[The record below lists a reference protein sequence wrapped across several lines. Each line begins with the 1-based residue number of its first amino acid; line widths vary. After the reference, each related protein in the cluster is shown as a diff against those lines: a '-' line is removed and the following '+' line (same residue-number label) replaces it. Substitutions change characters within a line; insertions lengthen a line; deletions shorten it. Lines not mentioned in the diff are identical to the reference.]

1 MGKNKIKKL
10 TEVTIG
16 DMVSEGKCISRIDEK
31 VYFIEGVV
39 PGDIVDII
47 ISKDKKSFAEAYPVH
62 FHKYSDLRSPAFC
75 EHFGTCGGCKWQD
88 LSYEKQ
94 LEFKQK
100 QVSDA
105 LERIGKITIGEM
117 LPILPSNKT
126 QFYRNK
132 LEFTFSNKRWI
143 KKEELSQ
150 GKITER
156 NALGFH
162 IPRMFDKVLD
172 INNCYLQPEPSNS
185 IRNWLKAYALEHKL
199 SFFDIEGR
207 KGFLRMITIRTSFS
221 TGEVML
227 ILQVADDLPVET
239 EALLVALKAHFPE
252 VTSLYWV
259 LNQKG
264 NDTFHDLEL
273 NLYHGKAYIEEIM
286 EGLRFRIG
294 PKSFYQTNSEQAYE
308 LYKVTRAF
316 ADISETDVVYDL
328 YTGTGTIANFV
339 AKQAKKVVGI
349 EYVEPAI
356 VDAKI
361 NSEINGIS
369 NTSFYAGD
377 MKDVLNQE
385 FLEKEGLPSVIITD
399 PPRAGMHPDVVQTLI
414 KILAPKIVYVSCNP
428 ATQARDIQ
436 LLSPYYKVVKVMPVD
451 MFPHTHHVENVALL
465 TLK

>member
-1 MGKNKIKKL
+1 MGKNTIKKL

-62 FHKYSDLRSPAFC
+62 FHKYSSLRSPAFC
-75 EHFGTCGGCKWQD
+75 EHFGICGGCKWQD

-105 LERIGKITIGEM
+105 LERIGKIHIGEM
-117 LPILPSNKT
+117 LPILPSAVTK
-126 QFYRNK
+126 FYRNK
-132 LEFTFSNKRWI
+132 LEFTFSNKRWL
-143 KKEELSQ
+143 KREELNT
-150 GKITER
+150 GEIPDR

-185 IRNWLKAYALEHKL
+185 IRNWLREYALSNNL
-199 SFFDIEGR
+199 SFFDIHGR
-207 KGFLRMITIRTSFS
+207 KGFLRMLTIRNSAT

-227 ILQVADDLPVET
+227 IIQVADDLPEET
-239 EALLVALKAHFPE
+239 EALLTALQQKFPE
-252 VTSLYWV
+252 ITSLFWV

-264 NDTFHDLEL
+264 NDTFHDLTL
-273 NLYHGKAYIEEIM
+273 NLFHGKPYMEEVM

-294 PKSFYQTNSEQAYE
+294 PKSFYQTNSGQAYE
-308 LYKVTRAF
+308 LYKVTRDF
-316 ADISETDVVYDL
+316 ANLSDTDVVYDL

-339 AKQAKKVVGI
+339 ARQAKKVVGI
-349 EYVEPAI
+349 EYVDAAI

-361 NSEINGIS
+361 NSELNGIT

-377 MKDVLNQE
+377 MKDVLNEE
-385 FLEKEGLPSVIITD
+385 FLEKEGKPSVIITD
-399 PPRAGMHPDVVQTLI
+399 PPRAGMHPNVVQTLI

-436 LLSPYYKVVKVMPVD
+436 LLSPYYQVVKVMPVD